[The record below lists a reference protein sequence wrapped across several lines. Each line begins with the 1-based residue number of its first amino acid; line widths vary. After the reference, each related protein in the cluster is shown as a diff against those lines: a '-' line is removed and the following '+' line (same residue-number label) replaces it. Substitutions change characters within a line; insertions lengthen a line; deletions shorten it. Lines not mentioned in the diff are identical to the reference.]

1 MRQEELIKFVG
12 VPVDA
17 VIMNSRMVIRG
28 VIDKVEDG
36 YVRFSSI
43 EDLFV
48 LVHGRRLSIRLM
60 LAGSFMELEEL
71 LQMVLIPC
79 NLFESCR
86 QRKLKA

>member
-71 LQMVLIPC
+71 LQRVLIPC